1 MPSPTCRQPIEEG
14 ASGGCSAGLGR
25 SRREGVRCWAKHW
38 GKVFAQEEDQDSGTS
53 RYRDPASDPGWVQ
66 MGDSDRGF
74 LESVLETLP
83 LRSNSNG
90 NEHRLANTWH

>member
-1 MPSPTCRQPIEEG
+1 MLGRALGEG
-14 ASGGCSAGLGR
+14 VCPGGGSGLGELQVSGILPGSSIR
-25 SRREGVRCWAKHW
+25 SR
-38 GKVFAQEEDQDSGTS
+38 
-53 RYRDPASDPGWVQ
+53 WVQ

-83 LRSNSNG
+83 LRSNSSG